1 MKIWCFNWYV
11 KCASKCDL
19 WHKHKQ
25 KNTYFLLFFIKTHD
39 THILFFFLHTH
50 PHIVFFEQIKHAGTY
65 SFFFQHKQALA
76 IYSWGQREQ
85 SRDCRIFWLIS
96 SPRPHIFGSISVIN
110 TSTADPGLVHIKNG
124 YVELGLSP
132 LASQLHNL
140 VYYLI
145 SQPIWT
151 WMHIPHGC
159 IL

>member
-1 MKIWCFNWYV
+1 MWPMTNINRKT
-11 KCASKCDL
+11 
-19 WHKHKQ
+19 H
-25 KNTYFLLFFIKTHD
+25 FLLFFRKTHD
-39 THILFFFLHTH
+39 THILFFFSTHT
-50 PHIVFFEQIKHAGTY
+50 PTYCFFFNKLNTQARIL
-65 SFFFQHKQALA
+65 FFFQHKQALA